1 LRSVLVTSSNLHPP
15 TTTFPLER
23 PWQAVPAELRPILE
37 PELETI
43 AGEIISSI
51 MTAIPAYRR
60 PLRGAFGRGVHT
72 AIDQALRQFLDQI
85 GHPIPAERPGRE
97 VYLGLGRGEL
107 RSGRS
112 LDALQLAYRIGAR
125 VAWRR
130 FAAAARDAGVDG
142 PTQALL
148 AEAIFAYIDELSA
161 ESVEGYALEQAVD
174 AGERQREHSALVR
187 AVVRE
192 TAEDVDRLAG
202 LVRWVLPRS
211 LAVLVCRHRNPE
223 RLAALVG
230 EGALG
235 GRIDEHVVLL
245 VPDPDA
251 PGRRA
256 RVARAFGDRTAAIGP
271 TVALEHARASYD
283 RALRC
288 ASLQETGAIP
298 ADGLADADEHL
309 AALVVHAD
317 PDALA
322 DLAARRLAALDALT
336 PMQRARMQSTL
347 AAWLAHHGSVT
358 EAAAELVVHPQT
370 VRYRVARLRELLG
383 EELDDPDARFE
394 LTLALRAS
402 RAIVAGHGRS

>member
-1 LRSVLVTSSNLHPP
+1 MTIEQEI
-15 TTTFPLER
+15 PLER
-23 PWQAVPAELRPILE
+23 PWQAVPAEIRPILE
-37 PELETI
+37 PELGTI
-43 AGEIISSI
+43 AQEIIRSI
-51 MTAIPAYRR
+51 VRAIPAYRR
-60 PLRGAFGRGVHT
+60 PMSGAFGRGVHT
-72 AIDQALRQFLDQI
+72 AIDQALRQFLDQM
-85 GHPIPAERPGRE
+85 GYPIPAERPGRE
-97 VYLGLGRGEL
+97 VYLALGRGEL

-130 FAAAARDAGVDG
+130 FAAAARAAGVYG

-174 AGERQREHSALVR
+174 AGERQREHGALVR
-187 AVVRE
+187 AVVSG
-192 TAEDVDRLAG
+192 AADDVDRLAAAVG
-202 LVRWVLPRS
+202 WKVPRS

-245 VPDPDA
+245 VADPDA

-256 RVARAFGDRTAAIGP
+256 RIARAFGNRTAALGP
-271 TVALEHARASYD
+271 TVTLDHAPASYD

-288 ASLQETGAIP
+288 SALQQARTIS
-298 ADGLADADEHL
+298 ADGLADSDEHL
-309 AALVVHAD
+309 ASLVVHAD

-322 DLAARRLAALDALT
+322 DLAARRLAALDGLT
-336 PMQRARMQSTL
+336 PMQRERMESTL
-347 AAWLAHHGSVT
+347 AAWLARDGSVA
-358 EAAAELVVHPQT
+358 EAATDLVVHPQT

-383 EELDDPDARFE
+383 DQLDDADARFE
-394 LTLALRAS
+394 LALALRAPRGETS
-402 RAIVAGHGRS
+402 RGISG

>member
-1 LRSVLVTSSNLHPP
+1 MPIQQEI
-15 TTTFPLER
+15 PLER
-23 PWQAVPAELRPILE
+23 PWQAVPAEIRPILE
-37 PELETI
+37 PELGTI
-43 AGEIISSI
+43 AEEIIGSI
-51 MTAIPAYRR
+51 VSAIPAYRR

-72 AIDQALRQFLDQI
+72 AIDQALGQFLDQM

-97 VYLGLGRGEL
+97 VYLALGRGEL

-130 FAAAARDAGVDG
+130 FAAAARKAGVDG
-142 PTQALL
+142 ATQALL

-187 AVVRE
+187 AIVTEVPE
-192 TAEDVDRLAG
+192 EIDRLAAT
-202 LVRWVLPRS
+202 VPWRPPRA
-211 LAVLVCRHRNPE
+211 LAVLVCRNRNPE
-223 RLAALVG
+223 RLAAIVG

-235 GRIDEHVVLL
+235 GRVGEHVVAI

-251 PGRRA
+251 PERRA
-256 RVARAFGDRTAAIGP
+256 RIARAFGERTGALGP
-271 TVALEHARASYD
+271 TVALERAHASYD
-283 RALRC
+283 RAVRC
-288 ASLQETGAIP
+288 SALQETGTIP
-298 ADGLADADEHL
+298 GHGLVDTDEHL

-322 DLAARRLAALDALT
+322 DLAARRLAPLAGLT
-336 PMQRARMQSTL
+336 PVQRDRVEETL
-347 AAWLAHHGSVT
+347 TAWLARHGSVA
-358 EAAAELVVHPQT
+358 EVAADLVVHPQT

-383 EELDDPDARFE
+383 DQLDDPAGRFE
-394 LTLALRAS
+394 LALALRA
-402 RAIVAGHGRS
+402 RHQE

>member
-1 LRSVLVTSSNLHPP
+1 MTIQQEI
-15 TTTFPLER
+15 PLER

-37 PELETI
+37 PELGTI
-43 AGEIISSI
+43 AEEIISSI
-51 MTAIPAYRR
+51 VTAIPAYRR

-72 AIDQALRQFLDQI
+72 AIDQALDQFLDQM

-97 VYLGLGRGEL
+97 VYLALGRGEL
-107 RSGRS
+107 RAGRA

-130 FAAAARDAGVDG
+130 FAAAARSAGVDG
-142 PTQALL
+142 ATQALL

-187 AVVRE
+187 AIVSGTRE
-192 TAEDVDRLAG
+192 DIDRFATSLAWG
-202 LVRWVLPRS
+202 VPRA
-211 LAVLVCRHRNPE
+211 LAVLVCRHRDPE

-230 EGALG
+230 EGAMG
-235 GRIDEHVVLL
+235 GRIEEHVVVI
-245 VPDPDA
+245 VPDPEA

-256 RVARAFGDRTAAIGP
+256 RITRAFGNRTAAFGP
-271 TVALEHARASYD
+271 TVALEHAHASYD
-283 RALRC
+283 RAMRC
-288 ASLQETGAIP
+288 SALQEAAKIP
-298 ADGLADADEHL
+298 ADGLADSEEHL

-336 PMQRARMQSTL
+336 PMQRTRMESTL
-347 AAWLAHHGSVT
+347 AAWLARDGSVA
-358 EAAAELVVHPQT
+358 EAAADLVVHPQT
-370 VRYRVARLRELLG
+370 VRYHVARLRELLG
-383 EELDDPDARFE
+383 DELDDPDARFE
-394 LTLALRAS
+394 LALALRAP
-402 RAIVAGHGRS
+402 RGGAT

>member
-1 LRSVLVTSSNLHPP
+1 MTDQQEI
-15 TTTFPLER
+15 PLER

-37 PELETI
+37 PELGTI
-43 AGEIISSI
+43 AEDIIRSI
-51 MTAIPAYRR
+51 VRAIPAYRR
-60 PLRGAFGRGVHT
+60 PMGGAFGRGVHT
-72 AIDQALRQFLDQI
+72 AIDQALAQFLDQM
-85 GHPIPAERPGRE
+85 GRPIPAERPGRE
-97 VYLGLGRGEL
+97 VYLALGRGEL

-130 FAAAARDAGVDG
+130 FAAAARNAGVDG

-161 ESVEGYALEQAVD
+161 ESVEGYAREQAVD

-187 AVVRE
+187 AIVAGATE
-192 TAEDVDRLAG
+192 EIERLAQA
-202 LVRWVLPRS
+202 VRWRVPRR

-223 RLAALVG
+223 RLTALVG

-235 GRIDEHVVLL
+235 GRIEEHVVLV

-256 RVARAFGDRTAAIGP
+256 RIARTFGNRSAALGP
-271 TVALEHARASYD
+271 AMALEAAHASYE
-283 RALRC
+283 RAMRC
-288 ASLQETGAIP
+288 SALQEAGTIP
-298 ADGLADADEHL
+298 ADGLVDSEEHL

-317 PDALA
+317 PEALA
-322 DLAARRLAALDALT
+322 DLATRRLAPLAKLT
-336 PMQRARMQSTL
+336 PLQRLRMEETL
-347 AAWLAHHGSVT
+347 ASWLARHGSVADVAT
-358 EAAAELVVHPQT
+358 DLVVHPQT

-383 EELDDPDARFE
+383 DDLDDPEARFE
-394 LTLALRAS
+394 LSLAARARPEAPS
-402 RAIVAGHGRS
+402 V